1 MYVYICSSPNSN
13 DIPRWQKVIMMTSG
27 RILKKKFLCIR
38 FTFSC
43 SVKSI
48 RFMYFA
54 TERFFKCPIKLFSRT
69 IENLQW
75 LHFCVLPRVAFQMSS
90 QITPLN
96 RWKVTLVAFVCFC
109 PECRHKWCARVNFK
123 SHWCYLCGLSEVFRC
138 PLKRP
143 ASAHAWSLWLHLDNF
158 SPEGVLKCTQKWLAF
173 EDA

>member
-27 RILKKKFLCIR
+27 RIFKKNSSVFVLHFHAASNRLGLCTLLLSDFLNVPSNSFPEQLKTCSGY
-38 FTFSC
+38 TSAFSP
-43 SVKSI
+43 
-48 RFMYFA
+48 
-54 TERFFKCPIKLFSRT
+54 EWLFKCLLKSLPWTDEKSH
-69 IENLQW
+69 W
-75 LHFCVLPRVAFQMSS
+75 LHLF
-90 QITPLN
+90 
-96 RWKVTLVAFVCFC
+96 CFC